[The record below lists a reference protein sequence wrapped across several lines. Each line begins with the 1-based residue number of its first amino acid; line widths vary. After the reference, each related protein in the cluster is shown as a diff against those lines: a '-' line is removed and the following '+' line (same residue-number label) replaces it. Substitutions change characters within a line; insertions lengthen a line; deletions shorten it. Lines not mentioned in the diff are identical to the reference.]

1 MEVRSGIVRVGWIV
15 FRSVEIAQ
23 KVVFVEGEIGSNW
36 YDGRSELVDEL
47 ENPILPGLEL
57 IYRRLQALVCVDAAE
72 RMDLLM
78 HMSYRRG
85 SGCGICGQKC
95 HKLSRDERSVAGRY
109 EDVCTAGMKQSRV
122 YPAEWTSIPIDIFEG
137 FHPEESICR
146 SVVCHQDNP
155 VEDRLQSRGDVGDER
170 ATVEP
175 QESFIDAHART
186 LAAGKYDA
194 GDRAVFHE
202 TCPSFRTHTNL
213 VLCCADATWECV
225 RPGAI

>member
-1 MEVRSGIVRVGWIV
+1 MRVRSGIVRVGWIV

-95 HKLSRDERSVAGRY
+95 HKLS
-109 EDVCTAGMKQSRV
+109 
-122 YPAEWTSIPIDIFEG
+122 
-137 FHPEESICR
+137 
-146 SVVCHQDNP
+146 
-155 VEDRLQSRGDVGDER
+155 
-170 ATVEP
+170 
-175 QESFIDAHART
+175 
-186 LAAGKYDA
+186 
-194 GDRAVFHE
+194 
-202 TCPSFRTHTNL
+202 
-213 VLCCADATWECV
+213 
-225 RPGAI
+225 